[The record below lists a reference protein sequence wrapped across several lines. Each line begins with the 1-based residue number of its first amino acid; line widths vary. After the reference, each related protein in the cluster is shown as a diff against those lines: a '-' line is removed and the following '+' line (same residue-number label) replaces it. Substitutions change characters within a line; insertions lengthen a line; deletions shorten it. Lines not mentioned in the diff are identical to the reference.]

1 LKDTDAKVRREAAQ
15 ALWSMSDGA
24 KDALWELVNALHDP
38 NPDVRLNAA
47 GALGDIGP
55 DGHFAVAELTRALK
69 DANPRVREEVARSL
83 GKQEREAKD
92 ATSESRRE
100 VDRLHLQLQ
109 NLYYEQRH
117 LRGEITA
124 CRDFPHRYTS
134 LPLVSEADFLAQQ
147 PQHRD
152 TDPHNL
158 MIARLN
164 NEKIVREELEK
175 QRKELLVKKQA
186 LTAENKKRK
195 DDLASLDEQL
205 KKFIESSR
213 SIQTTFQKDY

>member
-1 LKDTDAKVRREAAQ
+1 MTVQPLTVIQDPALLHCLDVADRTRNLCHEIVSALENTTDGEPSEQVLIERSRKQ
-15 ALWSMSDGA
+15 KQL
-24 KDALWELVNALHDP
+24 NALMIQLKGLH
-38 NPDVRLNAA
+38 RS
-47 GALGDIGP
+47 
-55 DGHFAVAELTRALK
+55 AVI
-69 DANPRVREEVARSL
+69 SS
-83 GKQEREAKD
+83 REAKE
-92 ATSESRRE
+92 ATSEARRE

-124 CRDFPHRYTS
+124 CRDFPHKYTS
-134 LPLVSEADFLAQQ
+134 LPLIPEKEFLEQH
-147 PQHRD
+147 PQHQE
-152 TDPHNL
+152 TDRHNL

-164 NEKIVREELEK
+164 NEKVVREELEK
-175 QRKELLVKKQA
+175 QRKELLVRKQA
-186 LTAENKKRK
+186 LTMENKKRK